1 MSSSRLLQNKWKHT
15 VEVSPT
21 SHITSWQHCTWD
33 LTYNDVLTGDLHK
46 ALFWFPSSLLASY
59 GCCFLIQTGYISGWR
74 FAPSGAIHNKVSR
87 GLPIHLLWPKLAAQH
102 TSKLLLHTNTDATKL
117 SPIHAWTDFAMV
129 TASVAVVCTTLWR
142 RTPPSHQYTH
152 THTDSPADWHWHTT
166 HLCKKVKKRIL

>member
-87 GLPIHLLWPKLAAQH
+87 GLPIHLLWPKLAAHFEIALTHQYWRNQAV
-102 TSKLLLHTNTDATKL
+102 TNTRVNRFCNGHGLRCRGVHNTMKAHSSFT
-117 SPIHAWTDFAMV
+117 PI
-129 TASVAVVCTTLWR
+129 
-142 RTPPSHQYTH
+142 YTH
-152 THTDSPADWHWHTT
+152 THWQPCWLTLT
-166 HLCKKVKKRIL
+166 HDALV